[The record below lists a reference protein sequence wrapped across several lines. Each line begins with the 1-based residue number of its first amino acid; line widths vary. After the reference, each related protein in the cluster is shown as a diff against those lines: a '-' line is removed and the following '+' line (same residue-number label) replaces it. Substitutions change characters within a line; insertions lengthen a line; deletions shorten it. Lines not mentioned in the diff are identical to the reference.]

1 MADAVNLPGARL
13 AGLFADLSHK
23 IQKGAITLDELAL
36 FNQCRNPF
44 EGKPVV
50 KAVKKAVAVLA
61 LIATATAS
69 AVTERMDPNDF
80 FQDCPGLYIFDDFK
94 IRVLPALRPFDSAPK
109 ADFSVSR
116 LKQAANDTKIRKEL
130 SENHL
135 AEWYHIATLIT
146 QQKNG
151 EEGVLLTNGYANIF
165 YMLGVNGEVF
175 TVSVRWLSHVREWRV
190 RAWQLGGRGQWF
202 AGYQVFSRNSQTV

>member
-175 TVSVRWLSHVREWRV
+175 AVSVRWLSHVREWRV
-190 RAWQLGGRGQWF
+190 RAWQLGGRGRWF
-202 AGYQVFSRNSQTV
+202 ADYQVFSRNSQTV